1 MARYN
6 TEQLAK
12 FNELTKLEAEFL
24 KQLGWRRNNAGWSHD
39 RLTTG
44 AAVPQDNALQIQK
57 RAIVRATLLE
67 VS

>member
-1 MARYN
+1 MVRYN

-12 FNELTKLEAEFL
+12 FNELTKLEADFL
-24 KQLGWRRNNAGWSHD
+24 KAFDWRRNNAGWSHEK
-39 RLTTG
+39 LTSG
-44 AAVPQDNALQIQK
+44 AAIPQDNALQIQK